1 MIVSYVLKFIYELEL
16 RLAGFDCKGISITWG
31 SSTISDEVKSNRVDS
46 IRFRTLTYFTR
57 QVSFLNI
64 NMLGKWVMILL
75 QKKNQEF
82 HWKTNLL
89 REVIQTHKRVLR
101 RNRDRTIRIN
111 PLVDQEIK

>member
-1 MIVSYVLKFIYELEL
+1 LIAREYKLLGDHPLSLM
-16 RLAGFDCKGISITWG
+16 RL
-31 SSTISDEVKSNRVDS
+31 KSNRVDS

-111 PLVDQEIK
+111 PLVDQEIKITRLLHEEIKILNQDE